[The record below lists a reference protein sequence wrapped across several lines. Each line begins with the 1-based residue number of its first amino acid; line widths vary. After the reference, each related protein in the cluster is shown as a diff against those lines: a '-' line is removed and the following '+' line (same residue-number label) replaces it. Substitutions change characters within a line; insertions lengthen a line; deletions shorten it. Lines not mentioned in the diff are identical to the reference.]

1 MNLARENSMSKPQG
15 LKEALVKRDQPRR
28 FPLSPTPQK
37 QTTPV
42 LHRAHLMH
50 ALRTHTGT

>member
-1 MNLARENSMSKPQG
+1 MSKPLG

-50 ALRTHTGT
+50 TLRTHSGT